1 MARDLSIKKV
11 LVIGSGPIIIGQA
24 AEFDYAGTQ
33 ACRALR
39 EEGVEVVLINSNPAT
54 IMTDADIA
62 DKVYIEPLTVPVV
75 KKLIMEEKPDSILP
89 TLGGQNALNIAM
101 ALADEGF
108 LEEHNVRTIGT
119 NTDTIKLAEDRLEFK
134 NLMERINE
142 PCAASIVVNHVN
154 DALEFAE
161 KIGYPVVVRPAYTL
175 GGTGGGIANNEKE
188 LHDICSNGLR
198 LSRVSQCLI
207 ERCIAGWKEIEY
219 EVMRDS
225 VGNCIT
231 VCNMENLDPVG
242 VHTGDSIVVAPSQT
256 LSDKEYQ
263 MLRSSALNI
272 ITALNIEGGCNV
284 QYALNPKTIAVVG
297 ASRYST
303 KVGYKVVDGLL
314 TWGYKGKIYPVNPR
328 ADKVAGFTAY
338 KTVKDIPD
346 EIDLAFLAV
355 PAHIVKSVLEDCVE
369 KKVKIVVIATS
380 AFKEIGRGTLQDE
393 LTQYCR
399 DHELPLIGP
408 NLVGMGS
415 PYLNFNC
422 GFIPYLPIKGPVA
435 MISQSGANLL
445 AALGTSQKDHFGMS
459 FFVGLGNKADV
470 DFCEFISYAG
480 RDENSKCLAIYI
492 EGLDSPDAF
501 IEACRSVDKPIVT
514 IKVGGSKIG
523 EKAAFAHTASEN
535 KGTNDAFYD
544 DIFEKA
550 GAIRATTW
558 QEFLD
563 ISMALGMQPAPK
575 GDNIVMITNGGGSGL
590 LSCDHFE
597 RRGMPMHELAEISPN
612 LAGRIRAYMPMF
624 GSPLNPV
631 DISGTAS
638 PVQYKGA
645 FTQVMRDPNVHG
657 ILGSICPT
665 AVTDVP
671 AVTNLVI
678 DIYETYKHL
687 GKPFIMECQ
696 GGEECQEAIMK
707 LRDHG
712 IPAYPTAEQAVNAMV
727 ALYKYGQIKNKK

>member
-225 VGNCIT
+225 AGNCIT

>member
-1 MARDLSIKKV
+1 MRV
-11 LVIGSGPIIIGQA
+11 EHPREYVI
-24 AEFDYAGTQ
+24 
-33 ACRALR
+33 
-39 EEGVEVVLINSNPAT
+39 N
-54 IMTDADIA
+54 
-62 DKVYIEPLTVPVV
+62 
-75 KKLIMEEKPDSILP
+75 
-89 TLGGQNALNIAM
+89 
-101 ALADEGF
+101 
-108 LEEHNVRTIGT
+108 
-119 NTDTIKLAEDRLEFK
+119 
-134 NLMERINE
+134 NL
-142 PCAASIVVNHVN
+142 
-154 DALEFAE
+154 
-161 KIGYPVVVRPAYTL
+161 
-175 GGTGGGIANNEKE
+175 
-188 LHDICSNGLR
+188 
-198 LSRVSQCLI
+198 
-207 ERCIAGWKEIEY
+207 
-219 EVMRDS
+219 
-225 VGNCIT
+225 
-231 VCNMENLDPVG
+231 
-242 VHTGDSIVVAPSQT
+242 
-256 LSDKEYQ
+256 
-263 MLRSSALNI
+263 
-272 ITALNIEGGCNV
+272 
-284 QYALNPKTIAVVG
+284 QYALNPKSIAVVG
-297 ASRYST
+297 GSRYST
-303 KVGYKVVDGLL
+303 KVGYKVIDGLQ

-328 ADKVAGFTAY
+328 ADLVAGRKAY

-355 PAHIVKSVLEDCVE
+355 PAHIVKSVLEDCVA

-380 AFKEIGRGTLQDE
+380 AFKEIGRGKLQDE

-399 DHELPLIGP
+399 DNKLPLIGP

-470 DFCEFISYAG
+470 DFCEFVAYAG
-480 RDENSKCLAIYI
+480 RDEHSKCLAIYI
-492 EGLDSPDAF
+492 EGLDCPEAF
-501 IEACRSVDKPIVT
+501 IEACQSVDKPIVT
-514 IKVGGSKIG
+514 IKVGGS
-523 EKAAFAHTASEN
+523 
-535 KGTNDAFYD
+535 NDAMYD
-544 DIFEKA
+544 EIFEKA

-563 ISMALGMQPAPK
+563 VSMALGMQPAPK

-597 RRGMPMHELAEISPN
+597 RVGMPMHELVEISPS
-612 LAGRIRAYMPMF
+612 LPGRIRAYMPMF

-645 FTQVMRDPNVHG
+645 FTQAIRDPNVHG

-671 AVTNLVI
+671 AVTDIVI
-678 DIYETYKHL
+678 NIYDTYKHL

-712 IPAYPTAEQAVNAMV
+712 IPAYPTAEQAVNAMH
-727 ALYKYGQIKNKK
+727 ALYKYGQMKNKKK